1 MRAYIISFFFL
12 FLVLQLCNML
22 YKGGHTFFFFW
33 RGGYWVFFWWNVPG
47 ASGYWEGESVWCIRE
62 DEVDELD
69 LGWVWSNGNFILGGF
84 YYYIII
90 KSSRSLFFYIML
102 HLAINLNFSFFPL
115 FLLWGR
121 SRDANSDIYT
131 CMYTYIASTFFL
143 ALYMCIVNIPILF
156 E

>member
-22 YKGGHTFFFFW
+22 YKGGHTFFLLLEGGLLGFFLMKCTGCEW
-33 RGGYWVFFWWNVPG
+33 ILRGRKCVVYKGRWGGRTRSRLSVIK
-47 ASGYWEGESVWCIRE
+47 WE
-62 DEVDELD
+62 
-69 LGWVWSNGNFILGGF
+69 FILGGF